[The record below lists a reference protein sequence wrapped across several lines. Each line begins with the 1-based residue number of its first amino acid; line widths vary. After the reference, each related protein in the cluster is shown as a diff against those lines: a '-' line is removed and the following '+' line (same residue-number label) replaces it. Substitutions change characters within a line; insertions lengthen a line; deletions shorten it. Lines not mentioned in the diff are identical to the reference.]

1 MRMRR
6 VHTQEDKESKMRK
19 YMYMKAM
26 GLSDNDCANKL
37 HIAKSTIY
45 EWKEEKWFEDLTE
58 RMPWEGNKELQ
69 IISINK
75 LKRMLLNKDIK
86 DEDALKAIDRVFTLN
101 RGLDINKRPS
111 GEDSNSNVGVFDTDI
126 LLRRRFGDEDVNG

>member
-1 MRMRR
+1 MRK
-6 VHTQEDKESKMRK
+6 VHTQEERESKMRK

-37 HIAKSTIY
+37 LVSRRTLH
-45 EWKEEKWFEDLTE
+45 EWKETEWFEDLTE

-86 DEDALKAIDRVFTLN
+86 DEDALKAIDRVLTLN

-111 GEDSNSNVGVFDTDI
+111 GKGSNSNDEGFNSD
-126 LLRRRFGDEDVNG
+126 LLIRYMYGSEEDD